1 MRADVGELGRTG
13 LVSPLV
19 TFSYGSDGWVSFPLD
34 HPDASGGLHVRIRNR
49 DGRLIITELFLHAP
63 EITPEMVRGISISRL
78 QAAVSLAGASRSVSD
93 TAPAED
99 SAARA
104 PQVLARTTADVTAA
118 VLVTASVTPG
128 VADDDAPDPTLAQI
142 RARTPRNVPPET
154 PSPERPR
161 LTRPDGAAPE
171 EFYPRVAAAYAQYAP
186 RTRAPAKQIAAEA
199 GVPVTTAHRWI
210 REARRRG
217 YLPPATKGKAG

>member
-1 MRADVGELGRTG
+1 
-13 LVSPLV
+13 
-19 TFSYGSDGWVSFPLD
+19 
-34 HPDASGGLHVRIRNR
+34 
-49 DGRLIITELFLHAP
+49 
-63 EITPEMVRGISISRL
+63 
-78 QAAVSLAGASRSVSD
+78 SD

-104 PQVLARTTADVTAA
+104 PQVQARTTADVTAA
-118 VLVTASVTPG
+118 VQVTASVTPG

-142 RARTPRNVPPET
+142 RARTSRNVLPET

-186 RTRAPAKQIAAEA
+186 RTRAPAKQIATEA

-217 YLPPATKGKAG
+217 Y

>member
-1 MRADVGELGRTG
+1 MRADVGELERTG
-13 LVSPLV
+13 LVSTLV

-63 EITPEMVRGISISRL
+63 EVTPEMVRGISVSRL
-78 QAAVSLAGASRSVSD
+78 LAAVNLAGASVSD
-93 TAPAED
+93 TAPAET
-99 SAARA
+99 AG
-104 PQVLARTTADVTAA
+104 PQIQARTVGVTKAMAQVTA
-118 VLVTASVTPG
+118 LVTPG
-128 VADDDAPDPTLAQI
+128 VTGDDAPDPTLAQI
-142 RARTPRNVPPET
+142 RARTPRNVAPET
-154 PSPERPR
+154 HRPERPR

-171 EFYPRVAAAYAQYAP
+171 EFYPRVAAAYAQYTP

-217 YLPPATKGKAG
+217 FLPPAKKGKAG